1 MTPGRP
7 RICSRVTCNGGRTDN
22 RDPPPRPPR
31 RHRAKASHGRIFLRR
46 VIALAFVVGLL
57 AILVGSAWAI
67 LGGRGEEAAP
77 PAKPAPPPKTLRIIF
92 PEGFTLE
99 QMATRI
105 GEVNK
110 IAEAKR
116 NVEPRLSPSR
126 YRALTAGS
134 SRVPPQFLTEGRP
147 PNLEGFLFPATY
159 EFTAK
164 TTTRQ
169 LVNKQLVAFRRN
181 WSRPT
186 PRRAREEPDAVRRPD
201 HRLDGG
207 EGGDRPEERALVAA
221 VIYNRLKAGM
231 TLGIDATIRYGLN
244 VLEPRSPRE
253 SHSADPTPYNTRSI
267 RGCRRRRSRTR
278 AIFDA
283 GGRHPAKTNY
293 LFARK
298 PGQGAPFLHRV
309 GARVHQLPERQRL
322 LTSR

>member
-1 MTPGRP
+1 MVEEPTT
-7 RICSRVTCNGGRTDN
+7 VT
-22 RDPPPRPPR
+22 PPPRPPR
-31 RHRAKASHGRIFLRR
+31 RHRAKTSHGRIFLRR
-46 VIALAFVVGLL
+46 VIALAFVLGVL

-77 PAKPAPPPKTLRIIF
+77 PPKPVAPPPKTLRIIF
-92 PEGFTLE
+92 PEGFTRE

-110 IAEAKR
+110 IAEARR
-116 NVEPRLSPSR
+116 NVEPRLSPTR

-169 LVNKQLVAFRRN
+169 LVNKQLTAFRRN
-181 WSRPT
+181 WSQLNL
-186 PRRAREEPDAVRRPD
+186 RAARAKNLTSYDVLIIASMIEKEVIA
-201 HRLDGG
+201 
-207 EGGDRPEERALVAA
+207 PEERALVSA

-244 VLEPRSPRE
+244 VPGTESLRE
-253 SHSADPTPYNTRSI
+253 SHLADPTPYNTRIHPGLPPTPIANPGLTSMQ
-267 RGCRRRRSRTR
+267 
-278 AIFDA
+278 AA
-283 GGRHPAKTNY
+283 AHPAKTNY
-293 LFARK
+293 LFFARK
-298 PGQGAPFLHRV
+298 PDK
-309 GARVHQLPERQRL
+309 VHHFFTASEREFINYL
-322 LTSR
+322 NANGY